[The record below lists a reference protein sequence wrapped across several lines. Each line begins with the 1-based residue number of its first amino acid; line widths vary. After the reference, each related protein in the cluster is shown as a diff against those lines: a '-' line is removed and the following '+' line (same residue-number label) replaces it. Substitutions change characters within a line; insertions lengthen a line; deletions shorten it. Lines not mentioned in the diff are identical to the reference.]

1 MFLAFDIGNTNIV
14 IGAWRDNRWTQWR
27 LSTLRERTEDEL
39 AAFLGFVFSSQ
50 QLDFADVKGAA
61 ISSVVPSLTP
71 AAIGVC
77 RRYLRLEPLVIG
89 RGVETGLVNRYDNP
103 HEVGADRLVNGVA
116 AWRKFGS
123 ACVIVD
129 FGTATTVDAVS
140 ARGEYLGGSL
150 APGVGISTD
159 ALFARAA
166 KLPRVERLDALR
178 APPSALGRNTLDSI
192 SAGILFGYA
201 GLVKELVSRCVDE
214 LNAESVA
221 IVATGGLA
229 PTIAPLVPQ
238 IGHIEPTLTL
248 DGLRLIW
255 ENDFAQRRGEV
266 APNVESS

>member
-14 IGAWRDNRWTQWR
+14 IGAWRNGAWTQWR
-27 LSTLRERTEDEL
+27 LSTLRERTDDEL
-39 AAFLGFVFSSQ
+39 AAFLNFAFTSH
-50 QLDFADVKGAA
+50 QLNFNEVTGAA

-77 RRYLRLEPLVIG
+77 RKYLQQEPLVVG

-116 AWRKFGS
+116 AWRKFNS

-140 ARGEYLGGSL
+140 AKGEYLGGSL

-166 KLPRVERLDALR
+166 KLPRVERLDALQ

-201 GLVKELVSRCVDE
+201 GLVKELVARCADE
-214 LNAESVA
+214 LNDENVA

-238 IGHIEPTLTL
+238 IEHIEPTLTL
-248 DGLRLIW
+248 DGLHLIW
-255 ENDFAQRRGEV
+255 ETDFAQRRRDFAEN
-266 APNVESS
+266 AEKD